1 MLNEENDYMINKN
14 QKLQKNIATVEDEKR
29 DLQ

>member
-14 QKLQKNIATVEDEKR
+14 QKLQKDIATVEDEKR